1 MEDFKVGDYVY
12 EIFNPRNNGSISSI
26 SHNYI
31 VVDIGGKPVTYK
43 TNLITKNY
51 HTIINNLINRVDEWK
66 ELWFE
71 KKNTVNF
78 LLKKLKN

>member
-1 MEDFKVGDYVY
+1 MEEFQVGDHVY
-12 EIFNPRNNGSISSI
+12 DIFDPKNHGLVSSI
-26 SHNYI
+26 SPNSI
-31 VVDIGGKPVTYK
+31 VVDIGGKPVTYE

-51 HTIINNLINRVDEWK
+51 HLIINNLLERVGEWK

-71 KKNTVNF
+71 KKNTVNL